1 MPYILAVLAVLA
13 AIAAYLWLCAYA
25 VVHLSVPGMLIGAAA
40 GVPIGLA
47 VALAV
52 AFRKLLGPQDD
63 YVLRPAD
70 VAARRFPLLRVPPA
84 VAPDAAWPSYF
95 AAQVV
100 LDLWAVAVLL
110 GYCAWSVL
118 SGAGKAIRYGGWT
131 GALFWPLLLPV
142 VALLAGFTAG
152 AAAGLVVIAVVSLTV
167 TAVAG
172 VAGLVTAAA
181 LRMADR
187 AASALRRSDGNCPRC
202 YEVSRRPAYQCRR
215 CRALH
220 RDLRPGLL
228 GVVHRRCACGARLPT
243 TVTRAGRSTVLAA
256 VCPLCG
262 AALHPGAGAAT
273 DVRVPVFGAPSS
285 GKTHLVT
292 AAVVGLLRG
301 HGSVELADA
310 HSKRAYAEF
319 AAIVDGGG
327 SAAKTDA
334 ARQPIAVTLRVG
346 QGRREAL
353 VHLYDAAG
361 EALDDP
367 RRNEAFQYLDAARTL
382 VFVLDPF
389 AVPEIRGQFAARF
402 ADLFTAANVSPGP
415 PEPSYQATVTRL
427 RRYSVPTA
435 RKRLAVVVSK
445 RDLLQQ
451 LPGTAVPSG
460 TSAGIRGWLVEQGMD
475 NLVAAAE
482 RDFGAVGYFF
492 VSALDPA
499 AAAAPFRWL
508 LAAEPVA
515 LPSTQT
521 ALRAR

>member
-1 MPYILAVLAVLA
+1 MQYLLALLAGVA
-13 AIAAYLWLCAYA
+13 AIMVYLWLCAYA
-25 VVHLSVPGMLIGAAA
+25 VVHLSVPGMLIGVAA
-40 GVPIGLA
+40 GVPVGLA
-47 VALAV
+47 VVLAV
-52 AFRKLLGPQDD
+52 AFRKLFGSQDD

-70 VAARRFPLLRVPPA
+70 VAERRFRLLRVPPA

-95 AAQVV
+95 AGQVV
-100 LDLWAVAVLL
+100 LDLRAIAALL
-110 GYCAWSVL
+110 GFWVWSVL
-118 SGAGKAIRYGGWT
+118 VGAGKAIRYGGWSA
-131 GALFWPLLLPV
+131 ALFWPLLLPV
-142 VALLAGFTAG
+142 VALLAGFVGG
-152 AAAGLVVIAVVSLTV
+152 AAAGLLVIAAVSLAV
-167 TAVAG
+167 TFL
-172 VAGLVTAAA
+172 AGLVALVTATA
-181 LRMADR
+181 LRTVDR

-202 YEVSRRPAYQCRR
+202 YEVSRRPAYR
-215 CRALH
+215 CLHCSALH

-228 GVVHRRCACGARLPT
+228 GVIHRRCACGAQLPT
-243 TVTRAGRSTVLAA
+243 TVTRAGRSPLLAA

-301 HGSVELADA
+301 HDSVALADA

-319 AAIVDGGG
+319 TAIVDGGG

-334 ARQPIAVTLRVG
+334 ARQPIAVTLRFG

-402 ADLFTAANVSPGP
+402 ADLFSAANVSPGP
-415 PEPSYQATVTRL
+415 PEPSYHATVTRL
-427 RRYSVPTA
+427 QRYSVPTA
-435 RKRLAVVVSK
+435 RKRLAFVVSK
-445 RDLLQQ
+445 RDLLEQ
-451 LPGTAVPSG
+451 LPGAPADV
-460 TSAGIRGWLVEQGMD
+460 RRWLVAQGMD
-475 NLVAAAE
+475 NLVTAAE
-482 RDFGAVGYFF
+482 RDFGAVAYFF

-508 LAAEPVA
+508 LAAEPVP
-515 LPSTQT
+515 LPPPQT